1 VTSPPPPPDVQAQ
14 LDLFLVHA
22 AELYA
27 LERLASKTVVG
38 PLRTQLALVHR
49 RAAALWVTLFGAL
62 DARSDPIGMS
72 HLVTQVKR
80 DLRDVDPA
88 VAGRLAEYADKA
100 LRMGVRHA
108 GDEIQVRPVIRPPE
122 SGTSTPPPAPRRPGH
137 GTPRRDWP
145 TVDVDPVLNDT
156 AVKVMATLD
165 ADVQAHLA
173 EAERSLDRVGG
184 DTYGAVTDALVPS
197 QKAITT
203 ADRATTIVV
212 NKASNSGSD
221 AVSEA
226 LDAERLWLAE
236 RDACLGC
243 LAYAGQVAPVGESF
257 PIGLT
262 FGRRPITPWPDPHF
276 LDGPELHP
284 HCRCRTTPWLGH
296 VEGAP
301 GPSLPEVLKREAQRS
316 VLKGWRMESEPETAR
331 LAAADRLLARGVN
344 APKSVKNYARTAIKR
359 GHFPSNTVPAGNR

>member
-1 VTSPPPPPDVQAQ
+1 VTSPPPPDQQAQ
-14 LDLFLVHA
+14 LDQFLLHA

-27 LERLASKTVVG
+27 LEKLASKAVVG
-38 PLRTQLALVHR
+38 PLRTQLAQVHR

-62 DARSDPIGMS
+62 DAHSDPIGMS

-88 VAGRLAEYADKA
+88 VADRLTEYADKA
-100 LRMGVRHA
+100 LRMGVQHA
-108 GDEIQVRPVIRPPE
+108 GDEVQVRPVIRPDGAE
-122 SGTSTPPPAPRRPGH
+122 QQQSRPAPRRPAR

-145 TVDVDPVLNDT
+145 TVDVDPVMSDT
-156 AVKVMATLD
+156 ALRVMATLD
-165 ADVQAHLA
+165 AEVQAHLV
-173 EAERSLDRVGG
+173 EAEHALDRLDG
-184 DTYGAVTDALVPS
+184 DTYQAVTDALIPS
-197 QKAITT
+197 QKAVTT
-203 ADRATTIVV
+203 ADRAATLVV

-243 LAYAGQVAPVGESF
+243 LAYAGQVAKVGESF

-262 FGRRPITPWPDPHF
+262 FGKRPITPWPDPHF

-296 VEGAP
+296 VPGAP

-316 VLKGWRMESEPETAR
+316 VLKGWRMESEPESAR

-359 GHFPSNTVPAGNR
+359 GRFPSRTVPSGNA